1 MIALLLVILEVL
13 GKVALVVSWLAA
25 CVVLLVIALVVLV
38 VAWVAAYEPF
48 DVDF

>member
-1 MIALLLVILEVL
+1 MISLLLVILEAL

-25 CVVLLVIALVVLV
+25 CAVLLVMALVVLV
-38 VAWVAAYEPF
+38 VAWMAAYEPF